1 MGNPVLV
8 EVTRGVLTESRHQG
22 AVCVADSAGKAVIAI
37 GDVAT
42 SIFPRSAVKV
52 MQALVLVESGAADR
66 YRFGDAELALA
77 CASHSGEPDHVAGVE
92 RMLARAGLDVDA
104 LQCGTHW
111 PTHRPSADAL
121 IRAGLPAS
129 PLHHNCSGKHAGFLC
144 AACATGSD
152 PRTYTASNHA
162 VQREVHAILE
172 NLAGSKI
179 DDKSVAID
187 GCSVPTFAL
196 SLAGLARAFAVL
208 GSEKGL
214 EPERAAACRRL
225 RAACAA
231 KPWYVA
237 GSGSF
242 ATEIMSHFGPRVFV
256 KGGAE
261 GVYGGALPDHQM
273 RRWGS
278 PRRRGDHGERSH
290 AADRRAWATGQ
301 ICSSTGAQLAR
312 DGGGRDTTGGGTAG
326 SAIGLCGCRCRDH
339 DGLGATHQLIDRG

>member
-8 EVTRGVLTESRHQG
+8 AVTRGVLTESRHQG

-42 SIFPRSAVKV
+42 PIFPRSAVKV

-152 PRTYTASNHA
+152 PRTYTASDHA

-261 GVYGGALPDHQM
+261 GVYGGALPDQ
-273 RRWGS
+273 
-278 PRRRGDHGERSH
+278 
-290 AADRRAWATGQ
+290 
-301 ICSSTGAQLAR
+301 
-312 DGGGRDTTGGGTAG
+312 
-326 SAIGLCGCRCRDH
+326 
-339 DGLGATHQLIDRG
+339 GLGIAIKCDDGAGRAAEAIMANVLTRLIGEHGLLAKYARPPVRNWRGTVVGEIRPAEELLAQR

>member
-42 SIFPRSAVKV
+42 PIFPRSAVKV

-92 RMLARAGLDVDA
+92 RMLARVGLDVDA

-214 EPERAAACRRL
+214 EPERAAVRRL
-225 RAACAA
+225 RARRRQALVRRRQRLVRDRNHESLRAA
-231 KPWYVA
+231 
-237 GSGSF
+237 
-242 ATEIMSHFGPRVFV
+242 VFV

-261 GVYGGALPDHQM
+261 GVYGGALPDQ
-273 RRWGS
+273 
-278 PRRRGDHGERSH
+278 
-290 AADRRAWATGQ
+290 
-301 ICSSTGAQLAR
+301 
-312 DGGGRDTTGGGTAG
+312 
-326 SAIGLCGCRCRDH
+326 
-339 DGLGATHQLIDRG
+339 GLGIAIKCDDGASRAAEAIMANVLTRLIGEHGLLAKYARPPVRNWRGTVVGEIRPAEELLAQR